1 MPKGVI
7 QIHIIQ
13 ILSLA
18 GYAILI
24 GMLNFYLSDKAG
36 FTKTEANTLTAS
48 FFALNFLLHFLGGA
62 LGGRYFS
69 FRGLFLTS
77 LILQAVSMVLIAMP
91 HDYDAIVIGLAIFIT
106 GAGLNTS
113 CLNMMLTQ
121 LFDAD
126 DQRREEAF
134 SVNYTAMNLGFLG
147 CFMLSGMLQSYSAY
161 NSAFYIASFLL
172 VIASILQLR
181 NFKNV
186 KDHDTYFSKV
196 FSKKK
201 IRFLVMPIIIMLC
214 LSFSLLLIKNPKY
227 GVDLILS
234 SFFIVLISL
243 IYLALK
249 QDSIYRSRIF
259 VFLILASAGMI
270 TAFVLGMQT
279 SAIENFVEYNTTK
292 TLLGVNLSPAF
303 INSFETIGVVAF
315 GVILAKMI
323 AKKIDMNKVVQPT
336 STIIRGLLF
345 YVVAFLIIPF
355 GIMIASGNGMVS
367 LIFPIVMLLVFGGGE
382 VQINAT
388 NYALVG
394 KLIDPKHQGLF
405 TGYFFVSVAV
415 GVIASGYM
423 ANYTIGNKLNAHE
436 ITALGTN
443 HLYINL
449 FVGLAILTAIIAG
462 IYMLISKRLNK
473 VFENY

>member
-1 MPKGVI
+1 MTNYIKTMPKGVI

-24 GMLNFYLSDKAG
+24 GMLNFYLSNKAG

-62 LGGRYFS
+62 LGGRFFS

-77 LILQAVSMVLIAMP
+77 LILQAVSMILIAMP

-126 DQRREEAF
+126 DQKREEAF
-134 SVNYTAMNLGFLG
+134 SVNYTAMNIGFLG

-161 NSAFYIASFLL
+161 NTAFYIASFLL

-186 KDHDTYFSKV
+186 RDHDTYFSKV
-196 FSKKK
+196 FSKNK
-201 IRFLVMPIIIMLC
+201 IRFLVMPIIIALC
-214 LSFSLLLIKNPKY
+214 LSFSFLLIKNPTY

-234 SFFIVLISL
+234 SFFIILVSL

-249 QDSIYRSRIF
+249 QEAIYRSRIF
-259 VFLILASAGMI
+259 VFLILGSAGII

-292 TLLGVNLSPAF
+292 SLLGVNLSPAF
-303 INSFETIGVVAF
+303 INSFETIGVIAF
-315 GVILAKMI
+315 GVILTKII
-323 AKKIDMNKVVQPT
+323 ANKVKQHKTIHPT
-336 STIIRGLLF
+336 TTIIRGLLF
-345 YVVAFLIIPF
+345 YVIAFLIIPF
-355 GIMIASGNGMVS
+355 GNNDS
-367 LIFPIVMLLVFGGGE
+367 
-382 VQINAT
+382 
-388 NYALVG
+388 
-394 KLIDPKHQGLF
+394 
-405 TGYFFVSVAV
+405 
-415 GVIASGYM
+415 
-423 ANYTIGNKLNAHE
+423 
-436 ITALGTN
+436 
-443 HLYINL
+443 
-449 FVGLAILTAIIAG
+449 
-462 IYMLISKRLNK
+462 
-473 VFENY
+473 

>member
-1 MPKGVI
+1 
-7 QIHIIQ
+7 
-13 ILSLA
+13 
-18 GYAILI
+18 
-24 GMLNFYLSDKAG
+24 
-36 FTKTEANTLTAS
+36 
-48 FFALNFLLHFLGGA
+48 
-62 LGGRYFS
+62 
-69 FRGLFLTS
+69 
-77 LILQAVSMVLIAMP
+77 
-91 HDYDAIVIGLAIFIT
+91 
-106 GAGLNTS
+106 
-113 CLNMMLTQ
+113 
-121 LFDAD
+121 
-126 DQRREEAF
+126 
-134 SVNYTAMNLGFLG
+134 
-147 CFMLSGMLQSYSAY
+147 
-161 NSAFYIASFLL
+161 
-172 VIASILQLR
+172 
-181 NFKNV
+181 
-186 KDHDTYFSKV
+186 
-196 FSKKK
+196 
-201 IRFLVMPIIIMLC
+201 
-214 LSFSLLLIKNPKY
+214 
-227 GVDLILS
+227 
-234 SFFIVLISL
+234 
-243 IYLALK
+243 
-249 QDSIYRSRIF
+249 
-259 VFLILASAGMI
+259 MI

-367 LIFPIVMLLVFGGGE
+367 LIFPIVMLLVVGGGE